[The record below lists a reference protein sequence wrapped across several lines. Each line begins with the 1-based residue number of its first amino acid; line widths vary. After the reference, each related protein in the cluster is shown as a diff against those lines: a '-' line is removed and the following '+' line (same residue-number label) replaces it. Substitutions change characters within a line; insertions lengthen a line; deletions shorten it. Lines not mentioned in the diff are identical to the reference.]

1 MKSAKDAR
9 FFWHSSW
16 QSSFANNAKKMLAT
30 LAFLATFD
38 HEEIVARRAATRS
51 KSRQYLTLPIRD
63 KRGRKQKNA
72 LPIPVAAGN

>member
-16 QSSFANNAKKMLAT
+16 QSSFANNAKKTVAT

-38 HEEIVARRAATRS
+38 HNAIVARRAATSS
-51 KSRQYLTLPIRD
+51 KS
-63 KRGRKQKNA
+63 
-72 LPIPVAAGN
+72 